1 MDDINVSF
9 KIFFEESFNRNEK
22 VVLLKG
28 DLSNYDWTS
37 LKEEIIKNSELPYF
51 QSQVLT
57 LKNNDKFILELK
69 QPYPKELS
77 KITQIYNGYTFS
89 HLISVFKEKFKGKME
104 TIKLIFVLKKIDEE
118 PNQEME
124 KYYNF
129 LRKALNDTWKI
140 EKENIKKDLKEAE
153 LTESQMNFIY
163 SNLSKND
170 KKSENKMQKIPKI
183 PKNYKK
189 SIIVCNNCLSKNFY
203 KFRYICSYCDNY
215 NLCYKCYKKYEHNK
229 EHNFIIINDTT
240 KVLGDITKY
249 DNKISPNYIELQG
262 QKEAFNVQIKIA
274 NTGEVDLNKCFI
286 GYIKFDRNYLICKK
300 YEIQEKFE
308 KNDIKDI
315 SLRIDFNDT
324 DNIDITTFEG
334 HFRMFNSYG
343 IPFGD
348 ILKIKVVN
356 EPIFKNDL

>member
-1 MDDINVSF
+1 MDDINASF
-9 KIFFEESFNRNEK
+9 KIFFEESFNKDEK

-28 DLSNYDWTS
+28 DLSSFDCWKS
-37 LKEEIIKNSELPYF
+37 LKDEIIKNSELPYF
-51 QSQVLT
+51 QSQSLT
-57 LKNNDKFILELK
+57 LKNNDQFILKLQK
-69 QPYPKELS
+69 PYPNELS
-77 KITQIYNGYTFS
+77 NISSIYNEFTFS
-89 HLISVFKEKFKGKME
+89 HLISVFKEKLKGKNE
-104 TIKLIFVLKKIDEE
+104 NVKLIFILKKVDEE
-118 PNQEME
+118 PNQENE

-153 LTESQMNFIY
+153 LTKSQMNFIY
-163 SNLSKND
+163 SNLSKNN
-170 KKSENKMQKIPKI
+170 KISEKKMQKNL
-183 PKNYKK
+183 KNYKK
-189 SIIVCNNCLSKNFY
+189 SIIVCNNCLSQNFY

-215 NLCYKCYKKYEHNK
+215 NLCYKCYKKCEHNK
-229 EHNFIIINDTT
+229 QHNFIIINYTT

-249 DNKISPNYIELQG
+249 DNKISPNYIELKG

-274 NTGEVDLNKCFI
+274 NTGEVDLSKCFI

-308 KNDIKDI
+308 KNVIKDI

-324 DNIDITTFEG
+324 DNIEITTFEG

-348 ILKIKVVN
+348 ILKIKVIN
-356 EPIFKNDL
+356 ESIFKNDL